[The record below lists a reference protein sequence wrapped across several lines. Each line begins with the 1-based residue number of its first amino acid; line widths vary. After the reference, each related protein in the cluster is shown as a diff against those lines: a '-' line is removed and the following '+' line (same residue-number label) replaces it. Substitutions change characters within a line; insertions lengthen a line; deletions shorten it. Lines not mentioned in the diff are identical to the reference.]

1 MNVLILS
8 CNTGEGHN
16 AAGKAAKE
24 YLEANGHKA
33 EMLDIMSLGKKHTSG
48 IIGGSYIKL
57 VTYFPKGF
65 GFIYQLGELVRKMKG
80 RSPVYYANAR
90 LAKPLKEYLE
100 KNDFDVIVTPHL
112 YPAETLT
119 YMKNKG
125 WLKQKAVA
133 IATDYVCIPFWE
145 ETDCDYYVIPHE
157 DLETEFVR
165 YGIPKEK
172 LLPFGIPVRP
182 AFSKRITKE
191 QARQFL
197 KLPEG
202 QKIFLVMSGSMGFG
216 KIHLFAQELVRKCR
230 HGEQVVIICGYNKK
244 RARTLRFQ
252 FLGNPNVRVIGFTE
266 HVAEYMAACDVIFTK
281 PGGLSSTEAA
291 VKGIPI
297 VHTAPIPGCE
307 NLNREFFVTH
317 GMSVAADKRSSQIE
331 QGFLLI
337 NRESTRNRMLD
348 AQRENAR
355 PDSTE
360 KITQLL
366 LELTTDNR
374 DS

>member
-1 MNVLILS
+1 MNILILS

-24 YLEANGHKA
+24 YLEAHGHRA
-33 EMLDIMSLGKKHTSG
+33 EMLDVMTFGKRHTSG
-48 IIGGSYIKL
+48 IISGMYIKL

-65 GFIYQLGELVRKMKG
+65 GLVYQLGELVRKMKG
-80 RSPVYYANAR
+80 KSPVYYANAR
-90 LAKPLKEYLE
+90 LAKPLKEYLAQ
-100 KNDFDVIVTPHL
+100 NDFDVIVTPHL

-119 YMKNKG
+119 YMKKKG

-133 IATDYVCIPFWE
+133 IATDYACIPFWE

-157 DLETEFVR
+157 DLIEEFTE

-172 LLPFGIPVRP
+172 LVPFGIPVRP
-182 AFSKRITKE
+182 VFSKEISKAR
-191 QARQFL
+191 ARQLL
-197 KLPEG
+197 KLPEN

-216 KIHLFAQELVRKCR
+216 KIHLFSQELVWKCR
-230 HGEQVVIICGYNKK
+230 HGEQIVIICGYNKK

-252 FLGNPNVRVIGFTE
+252 FAGNKNVRVIGFTE

-307 NLNREFFVTH
+307 ELNREFFVTH
-317 GMSVAADKRSSQIE
+317 GMSVAADKRSHQIK
-331 QGFLLI
+331 QGFLLA
-337 NRESTRNRMLD
+337 NRTSARNRMLD
-348 AQRENAR
+348 AQRENAKPNAAER
-355 PDSTE
+355 
-360 KITQLL
+360 ITGLL
-366 LELTTDNR
+366 LELQ
-374 DS
+374 